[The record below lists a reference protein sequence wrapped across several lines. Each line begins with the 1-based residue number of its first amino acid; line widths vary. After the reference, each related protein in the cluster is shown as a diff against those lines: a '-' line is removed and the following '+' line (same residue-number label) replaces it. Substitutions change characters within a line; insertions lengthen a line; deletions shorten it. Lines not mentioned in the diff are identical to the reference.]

1 MPVGKYEGRALVELL
16 DDGRRVRLKSSF
28 AYVDPSRRRWDV
40 PQDAIVDGASIPRML
55 WTLIGG
61 PFEGKYRNASIIHD
75 WYCDLRLRPW
85 QQVHR
90 MFFDAMITSS
100 VSAGKA
106 KLLYAG
112 VYMCGPRWS
121 KTVEKNT
128 QLATGYRSSGRY
140 RSSDG
145 RGTHRV
151 KRAAKELTR
160 IVRTTRTPTVL
171 RKYQMREADLDWLND
186 QIQDPSQ
193 SLSSIERMV
202 DKRLASR
209 TPRERKI

>member
-1 MPVGKYEGRALVELL
+1 
-16 DDGRRVRLKSSF
+16 VRLKNLFSYID
-28 AYVDPSRRRWDV
+28 ASRRRWDV
-40 PQDAIVDGASIPRML
+40 PKDAIVDGASIPRML

-61 PFEGKYRNASIIHD
+61 PFKGKYRNASIIHD

-100 VSAGKA
+100 VSAGRA

-112 VYMCGPRWS
+112 VYLGGPRWS
-121 KTVEKNT
+121 KTVVENT
-128 QLATGYRSSGRY
+128 RLATGYRSPGRY

-145 RGTHRV
+145 GGAHRV
-151 KRAAKELTR
+151 KFAVKRSTGIL
-160 IVRTTRTPTVL
+160 RTTKTVTVL
-171 RKYQMREADLDWLND
+171 RKYQMRDADLDWLND
-186 QIQDPSQ
+186 QIRDSSQ
-193 SLSSIERMV
+193 SLRSIERMV
-202 DKRLASR
+202 DQHLASR